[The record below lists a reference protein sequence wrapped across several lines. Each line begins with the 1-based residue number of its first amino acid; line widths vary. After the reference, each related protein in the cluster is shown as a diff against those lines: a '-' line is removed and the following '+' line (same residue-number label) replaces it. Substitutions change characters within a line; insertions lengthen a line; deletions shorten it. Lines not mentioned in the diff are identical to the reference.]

1 MRRVSGSPKPS
12 STVIVRNYCDN
23 PTTLMQRDAFAFPSS
38 IPPSFFKP
46 PQLSQTTAKMREF
59 GVELSPNIFSPN
71 GYRLQLSEAE
81 RAQIFSLRRANVPVA
96 KIADDFHVS
105 RQTVYRV
112 FEEVQDRDSYAQK
125 PRPRSE
131 KVPERPSSPPG
142 YYSRQ
147 EEPSHPMERPLPA

>member
-1 MRRVSGSPKPS
+1 
-12 STVIVRNYCDN
+12 
-23 PTTLMQRDAFAFPSS
+23 
-38 IPPSFFKP
+38 
-46 PQLSQTTAKMREF
+46 MREF

-112 FEEVQDRDSYAQK
+112 FEEVQDRNSYAQK
-125 PRPRSE
+125 PGRGRKKSLSDRQARLVTILVKKNPHTPWKDLCQHEDLRACL
-131 KVPERPSSPPG
+131 
-142 YYSRQ
+142 Q
-147 EEPSHPMERPLPA
+147 EEWRFEVVGLNRGVGCQAKLSR